1 MTAHR
6 ILFGST
12 SQTLA
17 HVPAGYVASA
27 TYTIENLRFDTDHA
41 SRVVASGSATVAS
54 WSLTSSASSGAAT
67 TNPRRFSTAAT
78 TGASI
83 GDPAQLAAADGDAE
97 LVEVLAISSG
107 SYVETS
113 APIAGMYPSG
123 STLRG
128 IKITAPF
135 PDAYA
140 ADEDELE
147 REPLLRVV
155 WSYTL
160 HGRAWKVPELIEW
173 SRQTP
178 DVLDLG
184 GAILSVREL
193 YPDLAPRLPDG
204 AQLERIASRLADDVR
219 DDLRARGLDPAHVL
233 LGPGGRSL
241 MAAKIIEH
249 ASLLGYSPGASSLDS
264 FRSAALK
271 GYAARLANLVIGLG
285 SKGPAAVDITDAPS
299 GRVSSPISAR
309 M

>member
-6 ILFGST
+6 ILFGAT

-27 TYTIENLRFDTDHA
+27 TYAIENLRFATTDA
-41 SRVVASGSATVAS
+41 SRTIASGSATVAS
-54 WSLTSSASSGAAT
+54 WSLTSSATSGPT
-67 TNPRRFSTAAT
+67 TTSPRKFSTAST
-78 TGASI
+78 TGATI

-97 LVEVLAISSG
+97 LVEVLAISAG
-107 SYVETS
+107 SYVEVA
-113 APIAGMYPSG
+113 APIAGTYPSG

-160 HGRAWKVPELIEW
+160 HGRSWKVAELIEW
-173 SRQTP
+173 TRHTP
-178 DVLDLG
+178 DALDVG
-184 GAILSVREL
+184 AAILAVREL
-193 YPDLAPRLPDG
+193 YPDITRLPDG
-204 AQLERIASRLADDVR
+204 ANLERIAARLADDVR
-219 DDLRARGLDPAHVL
+219 DDIRARGLDPALVM
-233 LGPGGRSL
+233 LGPGGRTL
-241 MAAKIIEH
+241 MAAKIVEH
-249 ASLLGYSPGASSLDS
+249 ASLLGYSPGAQPLDS
-264 FRSAALK
+264 FRIAAGK
-271 GYAARLANLVIGLG
+271 AYASRLANLVIGVG
-285 SKGPAAVDITDAPS
+285 SKGPAAVDITDAPH
-299 GRVSSPISAR
+299 GRVSSPFSTR